1 MQEKAGMEVGQMPV
15 SNALNGL
22 GTHFLLVSHSN
33 VSEAKQ
39 RSDIIKTT
47 SVGNL
52 AVSARFLL
60 LLR

>member
-15 SNALNGL
+15 FNGL

-33 VSEAKQ
+33 ISEAKQ
-39 RSDIIKTT
+39 RFDIIKTT

-52 AVSARFLL
+52 AVSAKPLL

>member
-1 MQEKAGMEVGQMPV
+1 MEVGQMPV
-15 SNALNGL
+15 FNALNGL

-39 RSDIIKTT
+39 RFDIIKTT

-52 AVSARFLL
+52 AVSERFIL